1 MRERRNCVQVASSN
15 LSLLEPTLCTS
26 LSYSSAM
33 TLRRES
39 VICGNRLPLAPFQV
53 LLASYGMTASVM
65 NYSYSLA

>member
-1 MRERRNCVQVASSN
+1 MRERRHCVQVASSN

-39 VICGNRLPLAPFQV
+39 VFFCGNRVPLAPFQV
-53 LLASYGMTASVM
+53 LLASYGMTACDE
-65 NYSYSLA
+65 LQL

>member
-39 VICGNRLPLAPFQV
+39 VGNRTIGTFPGPLGF
-53 LLASYGMTASVM
+53 LRYDGICDEL
-65 NYSYSLA
+65 